1 MKRKVDIRE
10 CDYCHTLFL
19 PSREW
24 QRFCCSEHRIAWHQ
38 EAHDPDELKRIII
51 SLIEQV
57 KELEEVIIYYQGK
70 LNQKGRD
77 IADLR
82 AEYRRETRKP
92 APPAPFSIEFIRSIV
107 DG

>member
-1 MKRKVDIRE
+1 MKRRATIIE
-10 CDYCHTLFL
+10 CDYCHNAFL

-24 QRFCCSEHRIAWHQ
+24 QRFCCPEHRVAWHQ
-38 EAHDPDELKRIII
+38 EAHDPGELKRIIT
-51 SLIEQV
+51 SLLEQI
-57 KELEEVIIYYQGK
+57 KELEDVIIHYQGK

-107 DG
+107 DS